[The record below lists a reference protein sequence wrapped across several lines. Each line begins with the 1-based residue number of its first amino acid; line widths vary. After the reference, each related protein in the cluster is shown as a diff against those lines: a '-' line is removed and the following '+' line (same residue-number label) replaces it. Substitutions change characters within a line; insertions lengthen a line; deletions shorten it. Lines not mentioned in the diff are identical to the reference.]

1 MKERY
6 SPLRDITNDAHSKP
20 KLATGVIG
28 IWKTGKSNIRF
39 TPPFSKMDAMCLR
52 ALIIRFRTLFR
63 CGFVPR
69 KCKRNRLNGPSDT
82 GRPIRTRVPQVQNP
96 IVTAGLLTRP
106 VHRAF
111 PVKTSG
117 KECG

>member
-39 TPPFSKMDAMCLR
+39 TPPPSPKWMLCVSER
-52 ALIIRFRTLFR
+52 SSSGSELF
-63 CGFVPR
+63 FVAD
-69 KCKRNRLNGPSDT
+69 L
-82 GRPIRTRVPQVQNP
+82 
-96 IVTAGLLTRP
+96 
-106 VHRAF
+106 F
-111 PVKTSG
+111 PGNASEIG
-117 KECG
+117 